1 MMDTG
6 TNYVAE
12 LNDYSQKTRSKLKY
26 EDVDWVGAEHNKT
39 FTQRVVFN
47 GVVYPDG
54 VGKNKKEA
62 KLDAARRAL
71 DCLRAKEQPDSVDTT
86 ENAAE
91 ASTASGHQIT
101 DDINY
106 ICWLNQY
113 GQRNRVTVKA
123 VESTKLGPNSTVQCC
138 SFVVGEKVYPV
149 VSGKTKR
156 EAKEEAAKLV
166 YDVINGSKTTETA
179 GENCNHTS
187 DQLTEEIN
195 QNISEISN
203 KTRSLS
209 VISNNNSF
217 KETNFIGLV
226 NHYCQKTNHSHKF
239 MEVNRCGPAHNPQF
253 FYRLVIDNKEYP
265 VGEGKNKQEAKQNAA
280 QLAWSA
286 LQEQSDWD
294 SKVSVR
300 STASEDDAPALDSC
314 ESSLQSMS
322 TSTSESVV
330 FRDSSN
336 HPKAQTSSSS
346 AWSENDASANV
357 STPSTIES
365 LRPPKNAPT
374 DTSDFVIFEH
384 SENQNGDQ
392 DAVKNKSREHSV
404 SDTSTQSRFTSEFD
418 SIERLGKGGFG
429 RVYKAREKLLDKYYA
444 IKIVNCKEKALR
456 EVKALSDLS
465 HQHIIRYYVC
475 WVEDSEYKQDITDSD
490 SVQSVSDS
498 SPQYLYIKMEL
509 CETGTL
515 QNWIRNRNKMTQQDS
530 KRREDVLTIA
540 QQIVSGVVYIHSNNL
555 LHRDLK
561 PANIMFGR
569 DRTVKI
575 GDFGLV
581 TAENHE
587 DDSNLM
593 KRTKTGTKSYMAPEQ
608 KSKTTYD
615 HKVDIFA
622 LGLIYFEL
630 LWKFSTGHEKAMMW
644 ENARHQILP
653 KEFAQT
659 FPQENHLIKLM
670 LCERPEDRPKA
681 LILKGKLEEWTQM
694 FGEEKNMLLESV
706 TV

>member
-138 SFVVGEKVYPV
+138 RFVVDDVQYPV

-195 QNISEISN
+195 QNISEIC
-203 KTRSLS
+203 

-226 NHYCQKTNHSHKF
+226 NHYCQKANITSHYF
-239 MEVNRCGPAHNPQF
+239 MEAEKCGPAHNPQF

-280 QLAWSA
+280 QLALSA

-300 STASEDDAPALDSC
+300 STASEDDAPAPAL
-314 ESSLQSMS
+314 S
-322 TSTSESVV
+322 TS
-330 FRDSSN
+330 
-336 HPKAQTSSSS
+336 
-346 AWSENDASANV
+346 SENYASTNV
-357 STPSTIES
+357 STPS
-365 LRPPKNAPT
+365 
-374 DTSDFVIFEH
+374 
-384 SENQNGDQ
+384 
-392 DAVKNKSREHSV
+392 SV
-404 SDTSTQSRFTSEFD
+404 VTLCRFTSEFD
-418 SIERLGKGGFG
+418 SIKHLGKGGFG
-429 RVYKAREKLLDKYYA
+429 RVYKAREKLLDRHYA
-444 IKIVNCKEKALR
+444 IKIVNYEEEALR

-490 SVQSVSDS
+490 SSESFSELSQVAHP

-515 QNWIRNRNKMTQQDS
+515 EDWIQNRNNITQQDS
-530 KRREDVLTIA
+530 RRREEGLNIA

-555 LHRDLK
+555 IHRDLK
-561 PANIMFGR
+561 PANIMFGQ
-569 DRTVKI
+569 DSHVKI

-581 TAENHE
+581 TAEKHKDTE
-587 DDSNLM
+587 NLLD
-593 KRTKTGTKSYMAPEQ
+593 RTAYKGTPSYMAPEQ
-608 KSKTTYD
+608 KTEANYD

-630 LWKFSTGHEKAMMW
+630 LWKLSTLQERAMIW
-644 ENARHQILP
+644 DDVRNYKFPR
-653 KEFAQT
+653 EFAQT
-659 FPQENHLIKLM
+659 FFQEDQIIKLM
-670 LCERPEDRPKA
+670 LCKKPEDRPEA
-681 LILKGKLEEWTQM
+681 SVLKEKLEDFKKQKMRCE
-694 FGEEKNMLLESV
+694 NL

>member
-1 MMDTG
+1 MDTG
-6 TNYVAE
+6 NYVAK
-12 LNDYSQKTRSKLKY
+12 LNEYSQKTRSKLRY
-26 EDVDWVGAEHNKT
+26 EDRGSVGADHNKT

-71 DCLRAKEQPDSVDTT
+71 DCLLHNEQPDSVDTT

-195 QNISEISN
+195 QNISEIS
-203 KTRSLS
+203 

-294 SKVSVR
+294 SKVSNIFSSLLCLSLF
-300 STASEDDAPALDSC
+300 STRDSC

-330 FRDSSN
+330 L
-336 HPKAQTSSSS
+336 SSSLM
-346 AWSENDASANV
+346 DAMLL
-357 STPSTIES
+357 STFLT
-365 LRPPKNAPT
+365 LC
-374 DTSDFVIFEH
+374 
-384 SENQNGDQ
+384 
-392 DAVKNKSREHSV
+392 
-404 SDTSTQSRFTSEFD
+404 RFTSEFD

>member
-1 MMDTG
+1 MDTG
-6 TNYVAE
+6 NYVAK
-12 LNDYSQKTRSKLKY
+12 LNEYSQKTRSKLRY
-26 EDVDWVGAEHNKT
+26 EDRGSVGADHNKT

-71 DCLRAKEQPDSVDTT
+71 DCLLHNEQPDSVDTT

-294 SKVSVR
+294 SKVSNIF
-300 STASEDDAPALDSC
+300 
-314 ESSLQSMS
+314 SSLCII
-322 TSTSESVV
+322 
-330 FRDSSN
+330 N
-336 HPKAQTSSSS
+336 IWLSSSLM
-346 AWSENDASANV
+346 DAMLL
-357 STPSTIES
+357 STFLT
-365 LRPPKNAPT
+365 LC
-374 DTSDFVIFEH
+374 
-384 SENQNGDQ
+384 
-392 DAVKNKSREHSV
+392 
-404 SDTSTQSRFTSEFD
+404 RFTSEFD

-608 KSKTTYD
+608 TTYD

-630 LWKFSTGHEKAMMW
+630 LWKFSTGHEKAMFMVAAC
-644 ENARHQILP
+644 NFFFQ
-653 KEFAQT
+653 
-659 FPQENHLIKLM
+659 NHLIKLM